1 MYKIQQVKDFPFVI
15 YENLCPV
22 CGKGISIE
30 EIINKRCN
38 IKNIDFDKIGSHI
51 DNEYKEFETYF
62 KDKTGKT
69 LRAIQVL
76 WSKRVLGNKSFSI
89 ESPTGTGKT
98 LFGISMAA
106 FFSKKNKKSYIIV
119 PTTSLLEQVVLRF
132 NQYFNDV
139 KILYYHKDMK
149 KTEKEEFLNKL
160 QNREYDVLIT
170 TAAFLSKSYSYLEGK
185 VFDFV
190 FVDDLD
196 AVLKASRNVD
206 RILKLIGFKEEEIRK
221 RKVLYDNKKG
231 ILVISTA
238 TTKQGRASLLFR
250 SLLGFDVSQSYHT
263 VRNVDDYY
271 FYDGN
276 LEKRILEDVKMLGK
290 GGLIFTQT
298 EEQAQELWEK
308 FINADIKAGLVVGN
322 KESDLEKF
330 INDELDI
337 LIGIG
342 VSYGKLVRGLDLPK
356 KIRYALFYRV
366 PGFKIYLKD
375 IENLSDRVVVML
387 INSFRE
393 HPLIKD
399 RYYSIINDITKSKEL
414 LEEIFKNKEFSY
426 ARQGIVIKEDHIFF
440 PDIRTYIQAS
450 GRTSRMYSA
459 GITKGLSIVYDEKEY
474 IDALVYR
481 AYWYDIEFKE
491 RSLDAIEKTLEE
503 VDRTREEIDK
513 VRESEEIIQPVLFIV
528 ESPTKAKQISRFY
541 GKPAVNVY
549 GNQVFYEISTGK
561 YLLIITASLGHVV
574 DLISKEYLYGV
585 EVIQDSKLVIPH
597 YGTIKKCKDCMQQ
610 YVDIKPKNCLC
621 RNVSDSK
628 DIIFNIY
635 SLSSDVSAVVLAT
648 DPDNE
653 GEKISWDIGN
663 FSSLRSNIYRA
674 EFHEVTKKAID
685 EALENLK
692 DINENLVKSQIV
704 RRVEDRWIG
713 YKLSSILQKTFNNKN
728 LSAGRV
734 QTPVLGWVID
744 RFYKNK
750 EKTEVYYV
758 NINDK
763 IIELGE
769 KINDLKDKINGDVEV
784 VIKFLS
790 SEEREKRPLPPYT
803 TDEVLRDINRLLK
816 IPSNEGMRI
825 LQTLFENG
833 LITYHRTDST
843 RVSEKGMVIAR
854 TYLGND
860 FHPRSWEMTEGAHEC
875 IRPTRPVSRA
885 DLIAMIKE
893 NTLTLSDSLRRE
905 HLAVYDLIFR
915 RFMASQ
921 AKPYKERVVNVEIDI
936 GGVKI
941 EKEIVVRYEGKAYEL
956 YPYVGRAIELEEGK
970 YRGKIFIRKISKYP
984 LYTESDIIGL
994 MKEKGI
1000 GRPSTYATILQ
1011 KLYKRGYIVR
1021 KNNRV
1026 VPTKRGIEVY
1036 TFLVE
1041 NYEKFVSEETTREM
1055 EEIMDKIEKGEENYL
1070 NVLFDLYKE
1079 IDKIK

>member
-1 MYKIQQVKDFPFVI
+1 MYKTQQIKDTPFVI
-15 YENLCPV
+15 YENLCPI
-22 CGKGISIE
+22 CGREISID
-30 EIINKRCN
+30 EIVNRRCD
-38 IKNIDFDKIGSHI
+38 IKNVGFDEIRSYIDE
-51 DNEYKEFETYF
+51 EYREFETFF
-62 KDKTGKT
+62 KKKTGKT
-69 LRAIQVL
+69 IRSIQRL
-76 WSKRVLGNKSFSI
+76 WAKRVLRNKSFSI

-106 FFSKKNKKSYIIV
+106 FFSKRNKKSYIIV
-119 PTTSLLEQVVLRF
+119 PTTSLLEQVVSRF

-139 KILYYHKDMK
+139 EVLYYHKDMK
-149 KTEKEEFLNKL
+149 KSEKEEFLNKL
-160 QNREYDVLIT
+160 QNEEYDVLIT
-170 TAAFLSKSYSYLEGK
+170 TAAFLSKSFSYLKDK

-206 RILKLIGFKEEEIRK
+206 KILKLIGFKEEEIKK
-221 RKVLYDNKKG
+221 RRALYNDKRG
-231 ILVISTA
+231 VLVISTA

-250 SLLGFDVSQSYHT
+250 TLLGFDVSQSYHT

-271 FYDGN
+271 FYDGD
-276 LEKRILEDVKMLGK
+276 LERRIFEDVKRLGR

-298 EEQAQELWEK
+298 EEQAQQLWEK
-308 FINADIKAGLVVGN
+308 LINAGIKAGLVVGN
-322 KESDLEKF
+322 KESDLERF
-330 INDELDI
+330 VNEELDV
-337 LIGIG
+337 LIGVG

-375 IENLSDRVVVML
+375 IETLSDRVTVML

-399 RYYSIINDITKSKEL
+399 RYYSIINDITTSKEIL
-414 LEEIFKNKEFSY
+414 KKIFENKEFSY
-426 ARQGIVIKEDHIFF
+426 AREGVVIKEDHVFF

-474 IDALVYR
+474 VDALVYR

-491 RSLDAIEKTLEE
+491 YSWNAIEKTLKE
-503 VDRTREEIDK
+503 VDKTREEIDK
-513 VRESEEIIQPVLFIV
+513 VKEGGEIIQPVLFIV

-541 GKPAVNVY
+541 GKPAVTVY

-574 DLISKEYLYGV
+574 DLISRGYLYGV
-585 EVIQDSKLVIPH
+585 EVIENSKSIIPH
-597 YGTIKKCKDCMQQ
+597 YGSIKKCRDCMQQ
-610 YVDIKPKNCLC
+610 YVDVKPKNCPC
-621 RNVSDSK
+621 KNVSDSK

-663 FSSLRSNIYRA
+663 FSSLKSNIYRA

-692 DINENLVKSQIV
+692 DINDNLVKSQIV

-713 YKLSSILQKTFNNKN
+713 YKLSGILQRTFNNRN

-734 QTPVLGWVID
+734 QTPVLGWIID

-750 EKTEVYYV
+750 EKIDVYYLD
-758 NINDK
+758 INGS

-769 KINDLKDKINGDVEV
+769 KIEDLKDKLGKEVDVT
-784 VIKFLS
+784 IKFLS
-790 SEEREKRPLPPYT
+790 VKEREKNPLPPYT

-816 IPSNEGMRI
+816 IPAEEGMKI

-843 RVSEKGMVIAR
+843 RVSEKGMGIAK

-860 FHPRSWEMTEGAHEC
+860 FHPRSWEITEGAHEC
-875 IRPTRPVSRA
+875 IRPTRPLSKA

-893 NTLTLSDSLRRE
+893 NAITLTDMLGKE

-921 AKPYKERVVNVEIDI
+921 AKPYKEKVVHAEITI
-936 GGVKI
+936 ENTKI
-941 EKEIVVRYEGKAYEL
+941 EKEFVLRYEGKVYEL
-956 YPYVGRAIELEEGK
+956 YPYVGRAIKLEEGK
-970 YRGKIFIRKISKYP
+970 YKGKVLVRKVSKYP

-1026 VPTKRGIEVY
+1026 VPTKKGIEVY
-1036 TFLVE
+1036 TFLIE
-1041 NYEKFVSEETTREM
+1041 NYEKFVSEETTRRM
-1055 EEIMDKIEKGEENYL
+1055 EEVMDKIEKGEENYL
-1070 NVLFDLYKE
+1070 DVLFRLYEE
-1079 IDKIK
+1079 IISLK